1 MYTGKDVNLIDKK
14 TQVVITSYEMSSNII
29 ASDKHLNNDKTTR
42 FGMVILGKVQKS
54 SFCEVLI
61 KGSSV
66 SELQTQAILLLKSI
80 SERVGS
86 DIQRNEFNS

>member
-42 FGMVILGKVQKS
+42 FGMVILGKVQKFS
-54 SFCEVLI
+54 S
-61 KGSSV
+61 
-66 SELQTQAILLLKSI
+66 
-80 SERVGS
+80 S
-86 DIQRNEFNS
+86 DIHPVFVKF